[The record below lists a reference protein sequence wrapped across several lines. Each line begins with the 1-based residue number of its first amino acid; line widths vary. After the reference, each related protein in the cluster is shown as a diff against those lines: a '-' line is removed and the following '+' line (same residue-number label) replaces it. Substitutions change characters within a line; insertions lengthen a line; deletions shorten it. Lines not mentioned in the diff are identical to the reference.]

1 MNKITFALTTLL
13 SLSSWSSAAGS
24 LPVISEKDFVR
35 TLNETL
41 LPFQAKD
48 AFAQSGAC
56 AVIDAVTVRPVSM
69 EEAMAGLQPC
79 LSAIAS
85 AYGTELSLKSEAN
98 GLVIETGLTSAT
110 SPLLRDL
117 NYGLQKRQNRLLG
130 HPIQVRRSVVPQRRS
145 RIQAVVDSCIRTMV
159 IGRIDSGADFLKV
172 YGGCLKQEP
181 SIKEAS
187 PSKSLQLGLNVL
199 ATGTQPEVE
208 SLNGLVSVRA
218 MNGLVELLVVAYPQ
232 SVALP

>member
-1 MNKITFALTTLL
+1 MNKITFALTTLI
-13 SLSSWSSAAGS
+13 SLSSWSAAGS

-35 TLNETL
+35 TLNEAFV
-41 LPFQAKD
+41 PFQPKD
-48 AFAQSGAC
+48 AFSQAGAC
-56 AVIDAVTVRPVSM
+56 AMVDAVTLRPVSV
-69 EEAMAGLQPC
+69 EEAVSGLQPC

-85 AYGTELSLKSEAN
+85 AYGTELSLKSDAE
-98 GLVIETGLTSAT
+98 GLAIETGLTSAT

-130 HPIQVRRSVVPQRRS
+130 HPVQVRRGVVPQRRS
-145 RIQAVVDSCIRTMV
+145 RIQAVVDGCIRTMV

-187 PSKSLQLGLNVL
+187 PSKSHQLGLNVL
-199 ATGTQPEVE
+199 AAGTQPEVE
-208 SLNGLVSVRA
+208 SLNGAVSVRA
-218 MNGLVELLVVAYPQ
+218 LNGLVEILVVAYPQ
-232 SVALP
+232 TVALP